1 MGFIIFIITTI
12 FIIYLISNLINSF
25 SSSEKNEFNSNYTV
39 PSRSSYKKN
48 TRVQSNRSTTKPTQD
63 IRSKIRQAISNTH
76 DIKIAYRKY
85 DGTSSARRL
94 SNITFNNEFKSDGYN
109 NDHIKGFCHLRGEER
124 TFRISR
130 ITSIEIIY

>member
-1 MGFIIFIITTI
+1 MGFIILVIVVIVF
-12 FIIYLISNLINSF
+12 YSLF
-25 SSSEKNEFNSNYTV
+25 SSKNSSSSTTKNHYTT
-39 PSRSSYKKN
+39 PSRSSYNQN
-48 TRVQSNRSTTKPTQD
+48 TNAQYSSSGTQSVQAIK
-63 IRSKIRQAISNTH
+63 SKITQAISSKH
-76 DIKIAYRKY
+76 DIKITYIKY

-130 ITSIEIIY
+130 ITSIELI